1 MILDRDIKKYSISKD
16 ASIKEAL
23 KKIEMNKNK
32 TIFIVSPSD
41 HIEGSLTD
49 GDIRRWLVSS
59 EKTDLSKSV
68 ESIMNTKF
76 YCIQDRNL
84 RSIDLE
90 IKLKEFSV
98 IPVVDSAN
106 KFIKAAINELD
117 IIMID
122 NNPISRKSPT
132 YIIAEIGN
140 NHNGSKKLAKK
151 LAKLAKE
158 SGANCAKFQMR
169 DLSSLYANKGDSS
182 DASQDLG
189 SQYTLDLLSKF
200 QLSNQDLF
208 EVFDYCYEI
217 GITPLCTP
225 WDIESVHQLEE
236 YGIQAFKV
244 ASADLTNHELLDEL
258 AKTGKPLIC
267 STGMSIDSEI
277 LETSNF
283 LKNRG
288 VPFCMLHCNS
298 TYPTPTKDINL
309 SYIKKLESMTNTII
323 GYSSHD
329 RGNEACLAAVAM
341 GAKIIEKHFT
351 IDKSMEGNDH
361 KVSLLP
367 EEMKLLVDSIRSV
380 ELAIGDSSTRKLS
393 QGELINREVL
403 GKSIYFKENCS
414 KGELIADSMLEIKGP
429 GQGISPNKKI
439 YVIGSKAT
447 KDFVAGDII
456 HESDLETLSK
466 NKVAARDY
474 SFNRPFGIPVRYH
487 DFKSLAF
494 KSNLDIVEFHLSY
507 KDLEINPADFLDD
520 KYQHSLVVHSPEL
533 FKGDHIMD
541 LCSTNDSVVKRS
553 LDDLKTV
560 VNITKELSGFFLG
573 KEKPKIVINVGGF
586 SMDSPI
592 DPGLKNDMYEKVA
605 SNLKEANCSEV
616 DLIPQTMP
624 PYPWHFGGQRF
635 HNLFVDPNEI
645 KNFCE
650 KNNFSV
656 CFDISHSQLACN
668 ENNWSFAKFIE
679 IVAPYTNHIHIG
691 DAQDND
697 GEGLQIGEGNLDFY
711 NFFKTFDKLN
721 SHASFIPEVWQGH
734 KNNGEGFWYAL
745 NLLEEYSSY

>member
-16 ASIKEAL
+16 ASIIEAL
-23 KKIEMNKNK
+23 KKIELNKHK
-32 TIFIVSPSD
+32 TLFIVSPSD
-41 HIEGSLTD
+41 HLEGSLTD

-59 EKTDLSKSV
+59 EKTDLSISV
-68 ESIMNTKF
+68 ELMMNSKF
-76 YCIQDRNL
+76 YSIQDRNI

-90 IKLKEFSV
+90 SKLKEFSV
-98 IPVVDSAN
+98 IPVIDSTN
-106 KFIKAAINELD
+106 KFIKVAVNELD
-117 IIMID
+117 KILI
-122 NNPISRKSPT
+122 NNDSISQQSPT

-140 NHNGSKKLAKK
+140 NHNGSKKLAKQ

-169 DLSSLYANKGDSS
+169 DLSSLYINKGDSS

-189 SQYTLDLLSKF
+189 SQYTMDLLSKF
-200 QLSNQDLF
+200 QLSNEDLF
-208 EVFDYCYEI
+208 EVFDYCYNI

-225 WDIESVHQLEE
+225 WDIESINQLEK
-236 YGIQAFKV
+236 YGVEAFKV
-244 ASADLTNHELLDEL
+244 ASADLTNHELLEEL
-258 AKTGKPLIC
+258 SKTGKPLIC

-309 SYIKKLESMTNTII
+309 SYIRKLESMTNTII

-367 EEMKLLVDSIRSV
+367 DEMKSLVDSIRSV
-380 ELAIGDSSTRKLS
+380 ELAIGNSSPRKLS

-403 GKSIYFKENCS
+403 GKSIYFRENCT
-414 KGELIADSMLEIKGP
+414 KGELITDSMLEIKGP

-439 YVIGSKAT
+439 YIVGSKAT
-447 KDFVAGDII
+447 KDFVIGDII
-456 HESDLETLSK
+456 HESDLETSLEEK
-466 NKVAARDY
+466 IIARDY

-487 DFKSLAF
+487 DFQKLAF
-494 KSNLDIVEFHLSY
+494 KSKMDIVEFHLSY
-507 KDLEINPADFLDD
+507 KDLEINPADFLDGQ
-520 KYQHSLVVHSPEL
+520 YHHSLVVHSPEL

-541 LCSTNDSVVKRS
+541 LCSISDSVTKRS
-553 LDDLKTV
+553 LNDLKTV
-560 VNITKELSGFFLG
+560 VNITKELSKFFLG

-592 DPGLKNDMYEKVA
+592 DPELKHNMYEAIAK
-605 SNLKEANCSEV
+605 NLKEADCPEV

-635 HNLFVDPNEI
+635 HNLFVDPDEI
-645 KNFCE
+645 KTFCE
-650 KNNFSV
+650 KNNFSI

-668 ENNWSFAKFIE
+668 ENNWSFTKFTE
-679 IVAPYTNHIHIG
+679 TVAPFTNHIHIG
-691 DAQDND
+691 DAKDSD
-697 GEGLQIGEGNLDFY
+697 GEGLQIGDGNLDFY
-711 NFFKTFDKLN
+711 NFFKIFNNLN
-721 SHASFIPEVWQGH
+721 KHASFIPEVWQGH
-734 KNNGEGFWYAL
+734 KNDGEGFWYAL
-745 NLLEEYSSY
+745 DLLEDYSSD